1 MISWPRSLIAEIAER
16 RCIIVMGS
24 GASAGCTSEDGNI
37 RPPDWETL
45 LKDALQLVRND
56 SDTEFAEQLINEK
69 EYLDAAQIIV
79 DNINSADFT
88 QFLRDR
94 FVNPNFSPS
103 EIHKIIH
110 DLDLKIVLTTNYD
123 DIYDR
128 YCLQGPAN
136 RGHNVCRYYEDHA
149 INDIRSTTRL
159 ILKAHGCISH
169 PAKVV
174 MTRASYFEARR
185 EHTSFYAIL
194 DALFLTNTLLFVGCS
209 LSDPD
214 IQLVLENANISAPSN
229 HPHYAL
235 VERGR
240 HPSIVNAIRK
250 TYNIV
255 LLEYPKGKHDEA
267 EEALRTLKDAVLAV
281 RALPT

>member
-1 MISWPRSLIAEIAER
+1 MMNWPSSLIAEIAER
-16 RCIIVMGS
+16 RCVIVMGA
-24 GASAGCTSEDGNI
+24 GASAGCISADGRI
-37 RPPDWETL
+37 HPPDWEML
-45 LKDALQLVRND
+45 LRDALQLVPNN
-56 SDTEFAEQLINEK
+56 SDTEFAEQLINER

-79 DNINSADFT
+79 DNINPADFT

-94 FVNPNFSPS
+94 LVSPNFRPS

-128 YCLQGPAN
+128 YCLQGSAN
-136 RGHNVCRYYEDHA
+136 WGHNVCRYYEEHA
-149 INDIRSTTRL
+149 INDIRSTMRL
-159 ILKAHGCISH
+159 ILKAHGCVSN

-185 EHTSFYAIL
+185 THTSFYAIL

-240 HPSIVNAIRK
+240 HPSIVNAIK
-250 TYNIV
+250 NTYNIV
-255 LLEYPKGKHDEA
+255 LVEYPEGKHDDA
-267 EEALRTLKDAVLAV
+267 EEALRILKDAVLAV
-281 RALPT
+281 RKLPI